1 MAVKRWNGT
10 AWEVYAG
17 ADLAPVKVTDGRVGK
32 TTFIGATSPT
42 GQVDGDIWIDQ
53 DTTTNAVV
61 PTALTTKGD
70 TFVATGNAAYT
81 RLAAGNN
88 GESLFADSSTNTGL
102 RWQGDYNT
110 GKNKILNG
118 DFAIWQRG
126 ISFSGD
132 GYTADRWRFSKN
144 ASTTASV
151 SRQPFTLGSAPAAPY
166 ESQYFARYQRTAG
179 AFDDYFLQRV
189 EDARTLANTPS
200 KLSFWAK
207 SSANINISQVY
218 AAQTTN
224 GSGGGASGVFS
235 GVAITTSWVRY
246 SIDINLPSLSGA
258 TLGANNFVEIVFKFG
273 SEMGNI
279 TVDIWGVQWE
289 AGSIATPFTTA
300 TGNQALELAAC
311 QRYYEKSYSQ
321 GTDPGASVFAGIS
334 GNASGADS
342 TGYTAC
348 VTTFKVTKRTP
359 PSIVVYDT
367 SGNINRVTSFRN
379 DGTNTANKTAT
390 VDPVSDTAF
399 RIYETGTL
407 KNGLFYHYV
416 ASAEL

>member
-70 TFVATGNAAYT
+70 IFAATGNAAYT
-81 RLAAGNN
+81 RFAAGNN
-88 GESLFADSSTNTGL
+88 GESLYADSTTSTGL
-102 RWQGDYNT
+102 RWQGDFNT

-118 DFAIWQRG
+118 DMNIWQRG
-126 ISFSGD
+126 VTFSAD

-144 ASTTASV
+144 ASTTASI
-151 SRQPFTLGSAPAAPY
+151 SRQPFTLGTAPAVPY

-200 KLSFWAK
+200 RLSFWAK
-207 SSANINISQVY
+207 ASANINISQVY
-218 AAQTTN
+218 AAQTTK
-224 GSGGGASGVFS
+224 GSGGGASGVFG

-258 TLGANNFVEIVFKFG
+258 TLGAGNFVEVVFKFG
-273 SEMGNI
+273 SEMGNTTI
-279 TVDIWGVQWE
+279 DIWGVQWE
-289 AGSIATPFTTA
+289 AGSVTTPFTTNTA
-300 TGNQALELAAC
+300 NQQAELAAC
-311 QRYYEKSYSQ
+311 QRYCQVISDETQ
-321 GTDPGASVFAGIS
+321 GGRAHLGVTVPQNSSMQRVVLFLPTIMRSAPSAAFVGSNQWRFIGTNNGALATITATELNRQICTFDASGSGLS
-334 GNASGADS
+334 GNNYVQRQDAASP
-342 TGYTAC
+342 
-348 VTTFKVTKRTP
+348 TP
-359 PSIVVYDT
+359 QI
-367 SGNINRVTSFRN
+367 I
-379 DGTNTANKTAT
+379 
-390 VDPVSDTAF
+390 
-399 RIYETGTL
+399 L
-407 KNGLFYHYV
+407 
-416 ASAEL
+416 SAEL